1 MKDPPV
7 FKGVATALVTPFTGD
22 GIDWAAM
29 GALIEFQLTNG
40 ADALVVCGTTGESA
54 ALSESEH
61 VQAVEF
67 CVRRTRGRVPVIA
80 GAGSN
85 DTAKA
90 CRLAERACLCGADAL
105 LAVTPYYN
113 NTTEKGLLLHYRAI
127 AESSDK
133 PVIVYNVPSRTGMNI
148 TPGQYES
155 LAGIPRVRAVKECDG
170 DMGKLARSLALC
182 REKLTFYCGSDEL
195 LLPFLALGAAG
206 AVSVASNVAPK
217 RMKKLY
223 TAFVS
228 GNIKGACAMQDAL
241 TPLENALFCE
251 TNPVPVKTL
260 LAEMGFCRPAFRLPL
275 TGMSP
280 SNKKRLME
288 EARKARVIQ

>member
-22 GIDWAAM
+22 GIDRAAM

-40 ADALVVCGTTGESA
+40 VDALVVCGTTGESA

-61 VQAVEF
+61 VQLVDL
-67 CVRRTRGRVPVIA
+67 CVRQTRGRVPVIA

-113 NTTEKGLLLHYRAI
+113 RTTEKGLLLHYRAI

-133 PVIVYNVPSRTGMNI
+133 PVIVYNVPSRTGVNI
-148 TPGQYES
+148 TPEQYAL
-155 LAGIPRVRAVKECDG
+155 LAEIPRVRAVKECDG
-170 DMGKLARSLALC
+170 DMGKLARTLALC
-182 REKLTFYCGSDEL
+182 RGRLELYCGNDEL
-195 LLPFLALGAAG
+195 FLPFLSLGAAG
-206 AVSVASNVAPK
+206 AVSVTSNVVPK
-217 RMKKLY
+217 MMKKLY

-228 GNIKGACAMQDAL
+228 GGPGRACAMQDSL
-241 TPLENALFCE
+241 TPLEDALFCE
-251 TNPVPVKTL
+251 PNPVPVKTL

-275 TGMSP
+275 AEMPPRS
-280 SNKKRLME
+280 KKRLFR
-288 EARKARVIQ
+288 EAAKMRVIQ

>member
-22 GIDWAAM
+22 GIDRAAM

-40 ADALVVCGTTGESA
+40 VDALVVCGTTGESA

-61 VQAVEF
+61 VQLVDL
-67 CVRRTRGRVPVIA
+67 CVRQTRGRVPVIA

-113 NTTEKGLLLHYRAI
+113 RTTEKGLLLHYRAI

-133 PVIVYNVPSRTGMNI
+133 PVIVYNVPSRTGVNI
-148 TPGQYES
+148 TPEQYAA
-155 LAGIPRVRAVKECDG
+155 LAEIPRVRAVKECDG
-170 DMGKLARSLALC
+170 DMGKLARTLALC
-182 REKLTFYCGSDEL
+182 RGRLELYCGNDEL
-195 LLPFLALGAAG
+195 FLPFLSLGAAG
-206 AVSVASNVAPK
+206 AVSVTSNVVPK
-217 RMKKLY
+217 MMKKLY

-228 GNIKGACAMQDAL
+228 GDIKSAFAMQDSL
-241 TPLENALFCE
+241 TPLEDALFCE
-251 TNPVPVKTL
+251 PNPVPVKTL

-275 TGMSP
+275 AEMPPRS
-280 SNKKRLME
+280 KKRLFR
-288 EARKARVIQ
+288 EAAKMRVIQ

>member
-22 GIDWAAM
+22 GIDRAAM

-40 ADALVVCGTTGESA
+40 VDALVVCGTTGESA

-61 VQAVEF
+61 VQLVDL
-67 CVRRTRGRVPVIA
+67 CVRQTRGRVPVIA

-113 NTTEKGLLLHYRAI
+113 RTTEKGLLLHYRAI

-133 PVIVYNVPSRTGMNI
+133 PVIVYNVPSRTGVNI
-148 TPGQYES
+148 TPEQYAL
-155 LAGIPRVRAVKECDG
+155 LAEIPRVRAVKECDG
-170 DMGKLARSLALC
+170 DMGKLARTLALC
-182 REKLTFYCGSDEL
+182 RGRLELYCGNDEL
-195 LLPFLALGAAG
+195 FLPFLSLGAAG
-206 AVSVASNVAPK
+206 AVSVTSNVVPK
-217 RMKKLY
+217 MMKKLY

-228 GNIKGACAMQDAL
+228 GEPGRACAMQDSL

-275 TGMSP
+275 VKMSP
-280 SNKKRLME
+280 QNKKRLLC
-288 EARKARVIQ
+288 EAAKMRLI